1 MSIAVVFVFLKCCR
15 ANHNGRLANRKNAR
29 LFGRRE
35 PWWPTLW
42 AQRFVLDVGGM
53 ERSSAAGIPTVRIQS
68 GDIRTTATSLA
79 RSAGGMASFWFRE
92 TCDSVAAKT

>member
-1 MSIAVVFVFLKCCR
+1 MTSDTETPVCWVGG
-15 ANHNGRLANRKNAR
+15 NHGGRPYGHSD
-29 LFGRRE
+29 LF
-35 PWWPTLW
+35 WMW
-42 AQRFVLDVGGM
+42 GGM
-53 ERSSAAGIPTVRIQS
+53 ECSSAAGIPTVMIQS